1 MYKAHTDDTD
11 DESRQATYNF
21 EDIEV
26 PCKDDQR
33 SPPKQIRKER
43 RLDKN
48 KDQNC
53 FFCIRMR
60 RRQVHHSMNVD
71 DCSESSE
78 AECEVEKS
86 FILFSD
92 DENEEIELEETV
104 HSVKSHEESLLDMAI
119 DE

>member
-1 MYKAHTDDTD
+1 
-11 DESRQATYNF
+11 
-21 EDIEV
+21 
-26 PCKDDQR
+26 
-33 SPPKQIRKER
+33 
-43 RLDKN
+43 
-48 KDQNC
+48 
-53 FFCIRMR
+53 MR

-78 AECEVEKS
+78 AECEVEKY